1 MQAWRLHNEG
11 NLIDIVD
18 QTLHLC
24 NDEMIQAQQLLN
36 VALLCLL
43 NEGEKRPSMAH
54 AVAMLQ
60 GEVESER
67 VENELKLRKSI
78 IKSIKTSFSTI
89 RSTIEIS
96 STSEGLESSSQL
108 LSNDS
113 NISVNQKKLNLSSM
127 ELNLV
132 SSTQWNNN
140 T

>member
-1 MQAWRLHNEG
+1 M
-11 NLIDIVD
+11 IDIVD

-24 NDEMIQAQQLLN
+24 NDEVIQARQLLN
-36 VALLCLL
+36 IALLCLL
-43 NEGEKRPSMAH
+43 NEGEKRPSMGH
-54 AVAMLQ
+54 VMAMLQ
-60 GEVESER
+60 GEVEPER
-67 VENELKLRKSI
+67 VENELKLGKSI
-78 IKSIKTSFSTI
+78 MKSIKTSFSGI

>member
-1 MQAWRLHNEG
+1 
-11 NLIDIVD
+11 LIDIVD

-24 NDEMIQAQQLLN
+24 DDEVIQARQLLN
-36 VALLCLL
+36 ITLLCLL
-43 NEGEKRPSMAH
+43 NEGEKRPSMGH
-54 AVAMLQ
+54 VMAMLQ
-60 GEVESER
+60 GEVEPER
-67 VENELKLRKSI
+67 VENELKLGKSI
-78 IKSIKTSFSTI
+78 MKSIKTSFSNI
-89 RSTIEIS
+89 RSIIEIS

>member
-1 MQAWRLHNEG
+1 M
-11 NLIDIVD
+11 IDIVD

-24 NDEMIQAQQLLN
+24 NDEVIQARQLLN
-36 VALLCLL
+36 IALLCLL
-43 NEGEKRPSMAH
+43 HEGEKRPSMAH
-54 AVAMLQ
+54 VVAMLQ
-60 GEVESER
+60 GEVELER
-67 VENELKLRKSI
+67 VENELKLGKSI
-78 IKSIKTSFSTI
+78 NESIKTSFSTI

-96 STSEGLESSSQL
+96 STSEELEGSSQL

-113 NISVNQKKLNLSSM
+113 NINVNLKKLNLSSM